1 MTQKLIEVIQVFKE
15 KPTTEE
21 GNLAEFWDEDIDS
34 NIDDEWF
41 EKVQKLLKRGSEENE

>member
-1 MTQKLIEVIQVFKE
+1 MTRKLNKLIKKLKQ

-21 GNLAEFWDEDIDS
+21 GNLSEFWDDDINS

-41 EKVQKLLKRGSEENE
+41 EKVKKIVLKDDSKK